1 MKEAAPFI
9 LLHELVHRFK
19 SLEKKNQANI
29 LA

>member
-1 MKEAAPFI
+1 MKEAGPLI

-19 SLEKKNQANI
+19 SLEKNQANI

>member
-19 SLEKKNQANI
+19 CLEKSQANI